1 MSHRPDVVRYLDD
14 EPHEEDVTVTDP
26 HPMDELFETHRGH
39 LRAVA
44 YRMLG
49 TLSEA
54 EDAVQEAWLRLHRA
68 DTAAVENLRGWLTT
82 VVARV
87 SLDMLRQRKAR
98 REDALETQVAEPAVH
113 AGPGANPEQEAV
125 LADAVG
131 LALLVVLDTLS
142 PAERL
147 AFVLHDMFAMPFD
160 EIARIT
166 GRTSAAVRQLASR
179 ARRRVRGGAS
189 ASAAALAEHRTLVD
203 AFLAA
208 LRAGDMEGLVA
219 VLDPDVVVRLD
230 AFAGAPGTA
239 TGAAREIHGARMW
252 AQSAVAF
259 SRMARFV
266 QPALVDGAVGLVFAP
281 RGRLS
286 RALRFEVAEGRISR
300 VEVIADP
307 ARIKALNL
315 GVLS

>member
-1 MSHRPDVVRYLDD
+1 MSHPPDVVRYLDD
-14 EPHEEDVTVTDP
+14 EPHEEVVTVTTNP

-39 LRAVA
+39 LRGVA

-49 TLSEA
+49 SLSEA

-68 DTAAVENLRGWLTT
+68 ETAGVENLRGWLTT

-98 REDALETQVAEPAVH
+98 REDALETQPAEPAVT

-125 LADAVG
+125 LADSVG
-131 LALLVVLDTLS
+131 VALLVVLDTLS

-147 AFVLHDMFAMPFD
+147 AFVLHDMFAIPFD
-160 EIARIT
+160 EIAGIT
-166 GRTSAAVRQLASR
+166 GRSPAAVRQLASR

-189 ASAAALAEHRTLVD
+189 ASAMDLAEHRRLAD
-203 AFLAA
+203 AFVAA
-208 LRAGDMEGLVA
+208 LRAGDMAGLVA

-239 TGAAREIHGARMW
+239 TGATREIHGARVW
-252 AQSAVAF
+252 AQTAVAF

-266 QPALVDGAVGLVFAP
+266 QPALVDGTVGLVFAP
-281 RGRLS
+281 RGKLS
-286 RALRFEVAEGRISR
+286 RALRFEFADGRISR

-307 ARIKALNL
+307 ARIRTLSL
-315 GVLS
+315 GVL

>member
-1 MSHRPDVVRYLDD
+1 MTNL
-14 EPHEEDVTVTDP
+14 

-49 TLSEA
+49 SLSEA

-68 DTAAVENLRGWLTT
+68 DTAEVANLRGWLTT

-98 REDALETQVAEPAVH
+98 REDALDVQVAEPAVQ

-131 LALLVVLDTLS
+131 VALLVVLDTLS

-160 EIARIT
+160 EIASIT
-166 GRTSAAVRQLASR
+166 GRSSAAVRQLASR
-179 ARRRVRGGAS
+179 ARRRVRGVTS
-189 ASAAALAEHRTLVD
+189 ASPAELAEHRALVE
-203 AFLAA
+203 AFLTA

-252 AQSAVAF
+252 AQGAVAF

-266 QPALVDGAVGLVFAP
+266 QPALVDGMVGLVFAP
-281 RGRLS
+281 RGKLS
-286 RALRFEVAEGRISR
+286 RALRFEVAEGRIAR

-307 ARIKALNL
+307 ARLKTLSL
-315 GVLS
+315 GVLKAAERQ

>member
-1 MSHRPDVVRYLDD
+1 M
-14 EPHEEDVTVTDP
+14 
-26 HPMDELFETHRGH
+26 
-39 LRAVA
+39 
-44 YRMLG
+44 
-49 TLSEA
+49 
-54 EDAVQEAWLRLHRA
+54 
-68 DTAAVENLRGWLTT
+68 ENLRGWLTT

-98 REDALETQVAEPAVH
+98 REDALDVQVAEPAVTS
-113 AGPGANPEQEAV
+113 GPGANPEQEAV

-131 LALLVVLDTLS
+131 VALLVVLDTLS

-147 AFVLHDMFAMPFD
+147 AFVLHDMFAIPFD
-160 EIARIT
+160 EIAGIT
-166 GRTSAAVRQLASR
+166 GRSSAAVRQLASR
-179 ARRRVRGGAS
+179 ARRRVRGGAT
-189 ASAAALAEHRTLVD
+189 ASAAELGEHRALADT
-203 AFLAA
+203 FLAA

-259 SRMARFV
+259 SRLARFT
-266 QPALVDGAVGLVFAP
+266 QPALVDGTVGLVFAP
-281 RGRLS
+281 RGKLS
-286 RALRFEVAEGRISR
+286 RALRFEVAGGRISR

-307 ARIKALNL
+307 ARIKTLTV
-315 GVLS
+315 GVL

>member
-14 EPHEEDVTVTDP
+14 EPREEDVTVTNA

-49 TLSEA
+49 SLSEA

-68 DTAAVENLRGWLTT
+68 ETAEVENLRGWLTT

-98 REDALETQVAEPAVH
+98 REEALEAQVAEPAVK

-131 LALLVVLDTLS
+131 VALLVVLDTLS

-166 GRTSAAVRQLASR
+166 GRSSAAVRQLASR

-189 ASAAALAEHRTLVD
+189 ANATELREHRALAE

-208 LRAGDMEGLVA
+208 LRAGNMEDLVA
-219 VLDPDVVVRLD
+219 ILDPDVVVRLD

-239 TGAAREIHGARMW
+239 TGAAREIHGARTW
-252 AQSAVAF
+252 AQSAIAF
-259 SRMARFV
+259 SRLARFT
-266 QPALVDGAVGLVFAP
+266 QPALLDGSVGLVFAP
-281 RGRLS
+281 RGQLS
-286 RALRFEVAEGRISR
+286 RALRFEVAAGRISR

-307 ARIKALNL
+307 ARIKTLTV
-315 GVLS
+315 GVLK